1 MGKIIAITT
10 PKGGV
15 GKTTTAVNLA
25 LALAQ
30 NKKRTLLI
38 DLDPAG
44 QCASSFGYN
53 NENIRGDILDVFR
66 FRNSFKTVIL
76 KTDDSNLDF
85 IPMRSLEYSDEVQLS
100 KLVSQELL
108 VKETLG
114 SELFS
119 YNYVII
125 DCPPSLAGVTTNV
138 LIAADSAIIPI
149 KASRYSLNEVD
160 RITKHI
166 DGIKNKFNEKLKI
179 EGLLITMYE
188 MNTKVSFKTKKILAE
203 KYPGLLFNTVIPKNV
218 EVAESTFYNKPILT
232 YNPLAK
238 SSIAYKNLAEE
249 LLSRN
254 SAPDIF

>member
-1 MGKIIAITT
+1 MGKILAIAT

-25 LALAQ
+25 LSLAQ

-44 QCASSFGYN
+44 QCASAFGFD
-53 NENIRGDILDVFR
+53 NENIDGDILDVFR
-66 FRNSFKTVIL
+66 FRKPFKSVIL
-76 KTDDSNLDF
+76 KTDNENLDF
-85 IPMRSLEYSDEVQLS
+85 IPMKSLNYEDEKQLTN
-100 KLVSQELL
+100 LVSQELL
-108 VKETLG
+108 IKETLG
-114 SELFS
+114 SEIFS
-119 YNYVII
+119 YNYII
-125 DCPPSLAGVTTNV
+125 LDCPPSLVGVTTNV
-138 LIAADSAIIPI
+138 LMAADSVIIPI

-160 RITKHI
+160 RIVTHI
-166 DGIKNKFNEKLKI
+166 DEIKKKFNEKLKI

-188 MNTKVSFKTKKILAE
+188 TNTKVSFKTKKLLVE

-218 EVAESTFYNKPILT
+218 EVSESTFYNKPILT
-232 YNPLAK
+232 YNPVAK
-238 SSIAYKNLAEE
+238 SSIAYKNLTEE

>member
-44 QCASSFGYN
+44 QCAASFGYD
-53 NENIRGDILDVFR
+53 NENIKADILDVLR

-76 KTDDSNLDF
+76 KTDDENLDF
-85 IPMRSLEYSDEVQLS
+85 VPMKNLEYLEEVQLT
-100 KLVSQELL
+100 KLVSQDLII
-108 VKETLG
+108 KDTLG
-114 SELFS
+114 PELFS
-119 YNYVII
+119 YNYIII

-138 LIAADSAIIPI
+138 LIAADSIIIPI

-160 RITKHI
+160 RMIKHI
-166 DGIKNKFNEKLKI
+166 EVIKTKFNEKLKI
-179 EGLLITMYE
+179 EGMLLTMYE
-188 MNTKVSFKTKKILAE
+188 MNTKVSFKTKKILVE
-203 KYPGLLFNTVIPKNV
+203 KFPGLLFNTVIPKNV
-218 EVAESTFYNKPILT
+218 EVQESTFYNKPILT
-232 YNPLAK
+232 YNPNAK
-238 SSIAYKNLAEE
+238 SSIAYKNLVDEI
-249 LLSRN
+249 LSRN
-254 SAPDIF
+254 STPEIF